1 MAIAP
6 IQGFAPATSVAG
18 VPSLPARTEAAGGFE
33 KVISGL
39 MDEVK
44 AAESQASTEV
54 AKLAAGKT
62 DNIHQVMLALGKSE
76 VQFNYMMEVR
86 NRLVEAY
93 KEVNRMS
100 V

>member
-1 MAIAP
+1 MSLSP
-6 IQGFAPATSVAG
+6 IQGLPSATPVAA
-18 VPSLPARTEAAGGFE
+18 VPTLPARQEAAGGFE
-33 KVISGL
+33 QVIGGL

-44 AAESQASTEV
+44 TAERQAAVEV

-62 DNIHQVMLALGKSE
+62 DSVHQVMLALGKSE

-93 KEVNRMS
+93 KEINRMS